1 MPRFSTDHP
10 VSRAVR
16 KVATSRGFRRVA
28 PKVVPPLDRAVHRLT
43 GGRVSVS
50 QAIVPSLVLT
60 TTGRRSGLP
69 RQTPLACLPE
79 GDRRWYV
86 VGSNFGKE
94 HHPAWTANLLAHPEA
109 EVAVRGRSVPVR
121 ATLLSEDERAAVW
134 PRLLDV
140 WPAYDDYTALSGREL
155 RVFRLDRV

>member
-1 MPRFSTDHP
+1 MPRFPVDHP

-16 KVATSRGFRRVA
+16 RVATSRGFRRLA
-28 PKVVPPLDRAVHRLT
+28 PHVVPPLDRAVHRLT

-69 RQTPLACLPE
+69 RQTPLACLPD

-86 VGSNFGKE
+86 VGSNFGKP
-94 HHPAWTANLLAHPEA
+94 HHPAWTANLLADPEA
-109 EVAVRGRSVPVR
+109 TVEVRGRSVPVR
-121 ATLLSEDERAAVW
+121 ATLLADDEKAEVW
-134 PRLLDV
+134 PRLLAV
-140 WPAYDDYTALSGREL
+140 WPAYDDYTALSGRDL
-155 RVFRLDRV
+155 RVFRLDAT